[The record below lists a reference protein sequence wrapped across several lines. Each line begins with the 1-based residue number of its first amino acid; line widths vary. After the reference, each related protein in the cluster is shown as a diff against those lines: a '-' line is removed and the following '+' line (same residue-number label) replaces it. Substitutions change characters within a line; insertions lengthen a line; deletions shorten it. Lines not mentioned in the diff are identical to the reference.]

1 MDSNRS
7 LFVPLCSPLLDRYID
22 HVDFAFKIMLDDL
35 FALHLIVDHIFLVQ
49 PIHSLHTEHA
59 IL

>member
-1 MDSNRS
+1 MDR
-7 LFVPLCSPLLDRYID
+7 
-22 HVDFAFKIMLDDL
+22 VDSAFKIMLDDL
-35 FALHLIVDHIFLVQ
+35 LALHLIVDHFFLVQ